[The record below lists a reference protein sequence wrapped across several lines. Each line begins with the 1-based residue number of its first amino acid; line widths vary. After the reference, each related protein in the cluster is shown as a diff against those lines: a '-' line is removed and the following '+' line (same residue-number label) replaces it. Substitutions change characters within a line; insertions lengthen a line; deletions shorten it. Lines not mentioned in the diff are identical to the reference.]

1 MSKEL
6 TAKGKATRARIVE
19 GAAEVVR
26 DLGVDQATLDD
37 VMARTRTSKSQL
49 FHYFPA
55 GKDELLHAVA
65 RFEADR
71 VLADQEPYL
80 ACLDSW
86 QAWEQWRD
94 ATVERYREQGD
105 RCPLGTLSLYLGQS
119 TPGAR
124 AVVVELLDRW
134 QASLAAGIRALQEVG
149 QLPAEIDVD
158 GRAAAMLTA
167 IQGGVGI
174 LLATG
179 RVHHLQVALDHAV
192 GDLRRLGS

>member
-1 MSKEL
+1 MGKEL

-19 GAAEVVR
+19 GAAEAVR
-26 DLGVDQATLDD
+26 DLGVDQATLED
-37 VMARTRTSKSQL
+37 VMARTHTSKSQL

-55 GKDELLHAVA
+55 GKDQLLYAVA

-86 QAWEQWRD
+86 QAWERWRD

-105 RCPLGTLSLYLGQS
+105 RCPLGTLSFYLGRS

-124 AVVVELLDRW
+124 AVLVELLAQW
-134 QASLAAGIRALQEVG
+134 QASLAAGIRALQG
-149 QLPAEIDVD
+149 AGHLPAGIDVD
-158 GRAAAMLTA
+158 ERAAALLTA
-167 IQGGVGI
+167 VQGGVGI

-179 RVHHLQVALDHAV
+179 RVHHLRVALDQAV
-192 GDLRRLGS
+192 GDLRRLGA